1 MATLTLRSVKGSPL
15 TFTEMDDNLINLNTK
30 QELID
35 TYDTGASMDRTAGF
49 IVYWDTSESVTKKV
63 SPNDSI
69 FFQRTIVMKCI
80 PDDIPTYVGD
90 GIARTVVPTALNLLN
105 LFAIN
110 AHIFTVGSGGSKV
123 TVQLHNETSV
133 LDVLSTPVT
142 IDVGESDSI
151 TAAVPPVINS
161 SGTTNRVSEGDVL
174 RIDVDAVSTGAKGLE
189 VRMTY
194 KG

>member
-1 MATLTLRSVKGSPL
+1 
-15 TFTEMDDNLINLNTK
+15 
-30 QELID
+30 
-35 TYDTGASMDRTAGF
+35 
-49 IVYWDTSESVTKKV
+49 
-63 SPNDSI
+63 
-69 FFQRTIVMKCI
+69 MKCI

-90 GIARTVVPTALNLLN
+90 GIARTVVPNALNLLN

-123 TVQLHNETSV
+123 TVQLHNETSG